1 MIKFGLICDS
11 EHEFDAWFS
20 SSDNF
25 GKQRKRGLVT
35 CPHCNSAKV
44 DKSLMAPSVSTA
56 RRKEKMRVSL
66 PDSTIATA
74 QQAAMAEMRKLR
86 DTILNNS
93 ENVGKQFPDEARKIH
108 YGESE
113 QRGIYGEASLDD
125 ARSLLDEGIDLLPI
139 PVLPEDSN

>member
-20 SSDNF
+20 SSDDF
-25 GKQRKRGLVT
+25 GKQQKRGLVT

-44 DKSLMAPSVSTA
+44 NKSLMSPTVSTA
-56 RRKEKMRVSL
+56 RRKEKMGVSL
-66 PDSTIATA
+66 PDGPVANA
-74 QQAAMAEMRKLR
+74 QQVAMAEMRKLR
-86 DTILNNS
+86 DTMLDNS

-108 YGESE
+108 YGEFE

-139 PVLPEDSN
+139 PVLPEDAN